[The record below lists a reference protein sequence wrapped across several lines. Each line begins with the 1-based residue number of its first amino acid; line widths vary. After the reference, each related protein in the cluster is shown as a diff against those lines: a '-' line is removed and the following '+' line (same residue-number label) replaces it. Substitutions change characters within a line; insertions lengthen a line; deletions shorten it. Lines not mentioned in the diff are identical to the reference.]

1 MEGDGQ
7 KWERQTGWGRW
18 RDMDRVGGDELKC
31 REMDRGGRRWT
42 GVGGRNREVGTNGED
57 GTPMER

>member
-1 MEGDGQ
+1 MDRSGRDRQVGGDG
-7 KWERQTGWGRW
+7 GRW